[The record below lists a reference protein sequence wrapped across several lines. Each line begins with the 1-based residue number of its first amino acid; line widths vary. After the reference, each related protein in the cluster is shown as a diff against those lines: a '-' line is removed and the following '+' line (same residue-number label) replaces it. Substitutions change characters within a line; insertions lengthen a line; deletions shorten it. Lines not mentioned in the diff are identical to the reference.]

1 MASGAYPEDQ
11 PLENRIVTR
20 SIASAQHQVEARNF
34 EIRKNVLKY
43 DDVMTDQR
51 ELIYDQRRRRFGA
64 PDEGLHGVPGVRD
77 HR

>member
-1 MASGAYPEDQ
+1 MSLRLPDDQ

-20 SIASAQHQVEARNF
+20 SIASAQHQAEARNF

-51 ELIYDQRRRRFGA
+51 ELI
-64 PDEGLHGVPGVRD
+64 L
-77 HR
+77 